1 MDINRSRESRRPHA
15 ASFDIFT
22 RIEGRLWSSE
32 GLVKHMYK
40 DTAVDEKKGVNGCV
54 TVGIGFLLADESDVD
69 EYSWRYR
76 DTFRSVPKNIARAQW
91 RNIRDKAPRGHL
103 PAFYLDYTSIEI
115 SEATIRTKFLDKLT
129 KIHQMLWGT
138 FAIVGFSR
146 LPPPVQEGL
155 FDLAWNTA
163 TEDFE
168 RAWPF
173 LTEAVKKRDWLEAA
187 RQSHRESPP
196 VSETRNEETRAL
208 FLQGIDDD
216 QPY

>member
-1 MDINRSRESRRPHA
+1 MDANRSKEPRRPHA
-15 ASFDIFT
+15 SSFDIFT
-22 RIEGRLWSSE
+22 RIEDRLWSSE

-40 DTAVDEKKGVNGCV
+40 DTAVDEEKGVDGNV
-54 TVGIGFLLADESDVD
+54 TVGIGFLLRDETEVD
-69 EYSWRYR
+69 KYPWRYR
-76 DTFRSVPKNIARAQW
+76 KTFRSVPKEVARAQW
-91 RNIRDKAPRGHL
+91 RHIGDNAPRGKL
-103 PAFYLDYTSIEI
+103 PTFYLKYTSIEL

-129 KIHQMLWGT
+129 DVYQMLWGT

-146 LPPPVQEGL
+146 LPPTVQVAL
-155 FDLAWNTA
+155 FDLAWNTG

-168 RAWPF
+168 RGWPM
-173 LTEAVKKRDWLEAA
+173 LNEAVKKRDWIEAA

-196 VSETRNEETRAL
+196 VSETRNDEIRKL